1 MIYLIFFLL
10 FFSDFMQSE
19 QYPYHLNLN
28 DSLTELSPEETEQF
42 LEDAFSFT
50 SSKSPLSDD
59 LTESSLSTENSPA
72 TQHSDDLLCMSYLT
86 QDVKQEELSPATNS
100 MEFRN
105 PLENASLPVTLNGT
119 LRLGDSGSEV
129 GSFLHQSNIT
139 ANNSQDL
146 SSLLTK
152 SSEISLAQLDDS
164 ICAATSPL
172 SYHQVNMVG
181 RQVPEPTLRP
191 IETKSTSNEQQPA
204 QLVNLLQN
212 GLEAESLPSTNV
224 DPPASQKKRPSK
236 PRKQKV
242 NDPKVPKQTKVA
254 KPQSEELES
263 NSVDVKNE
271 SSSQSVSQ
279 VGHFPL

>member
-1 MIYLIFFLL
+1 
-10 FFSDFMQSE
+10 MQSE

-181 RQVPEPTLRP
+181 RQVTEPTLRP

-224 DPPASQKKRPSK
+224 DPPASQKKRASK

-263 NSVDVKNE
+263 NSVDIKNE

-279 VGHFPL
+279 VGHFSL